1 MALGVSLICECH
13 CAWWHLVGTKP
24 SAEQGPWLLA
34 PKIWAPAGPE
44 GVWKQGP
51 HRQPRAASLGG
62 GVSFPPAP
70 SLFLPAPR
78 GLHFPILL
86 LLISSAEQETSTLIY
101 VHLIFIYFKV
111 IWVICSRK
119 SCVFG
124 TREGLGWVQ
133 PPPGPVT
140 WVWDMLQGWDLVP
153 SPPNNSTALARGD
166 LMSMTC
172 RAAPPPGHPPLPN

>member
-1 MALGVSLICECH
+1 M
-13 CAWWHLVGTKP
+13 
-24 SAEQGPWLLA
+24 
-34 PKIWAPAGPE
+34 
-44 GVWKQGP
+44 
-51 HRQPRAASLGG
+51 
-62 GVSFPPAP
+62 
-70 SLFLPAPR
+70 
-78 GLHFPILL
+78 
-86 LLISSAEQETSTLIY
+86 LIY

-119 SCVFG
+119 SCGFG

-133 PPPGPVT
+133 PPPGPIT

-166 LMSMTC
+166 LMSLTC